1 MGLYHCISSDIPP
14 GKCAWIGASNH
25 GIWYI
30 PATGELRWVTVPPD
44 LRRPQTEESPSGS
57 LLNTTYT
64 NFIDGTVT
72 SFVLQCN

>member
-1 MGLYHCISSDIPP
+1 MRLYHCISSDIPP

-25 GIWYI
+25 GIWR
-30 PATGELRWVTVPPD
+30 PAGELRWVTAAPD
-44 LRRPQTEESPSGS
+44 LRRPETEEPPSGP

-72 SFVLQCN
+72 TFVLQCN